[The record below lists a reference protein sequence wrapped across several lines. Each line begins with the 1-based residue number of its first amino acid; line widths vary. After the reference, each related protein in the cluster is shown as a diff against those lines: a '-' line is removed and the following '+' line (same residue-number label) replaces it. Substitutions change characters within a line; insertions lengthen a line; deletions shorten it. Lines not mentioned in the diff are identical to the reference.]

1 MSQPN
6 DAAHDTPTT
15 EEELPRGQRLFD
27 NIHLLMVLSIVIMF
41 ALYTGWG
48 MWEILTLPPAT
59 LP

>member
-1 MSQPN
+1 MPETDSKAPDN
-6 DAAHDTPTT
+6 PIT
-15 EEELPRGQRLFD
+15 EEELPRGQRFFD